1 MSDFPF
7 DIVCFDLD
15 GTLLETHR
23 DLGTAVNHALTLGG
37 FATVPVESAKD
48 LIGGGAK
55 AMLKQA
61 VDAQTKGDGGLDRDA
76 FKRLYK
82 AMLAYYGEHYAVHT
96 RPYPGVIET
105 LDAFEKRG
113 VRLAVVTNKFESF
126 ARGVL
131 SSLDL
136 IERFDCVIG
145 GDSLGKGEDGEYRA
159 KPLPD
164 PILAA
169 QERCGG
175 GSLVY
180 IGDSSYDRDA
190 ARAAKVLFIAACYGY
205 CDLTAE
211 QFGADALIQ
220 SMDEL
225 IPAIENF

>member
-61 VDAQTKGDGGLDRDA
+61 VDAQTKGDGGVDRDA

-190 ARAAKVLFIAACYGY
+190 ARAAKVPFIAAGYGY

-225 IPAIENF
+225 IPAIESF

>member
-15 GTLLETHR
+15 GTLLETDR

-61 VDAQTKGDGGLDRDA
+61 VDAQTKIDGGLDKDE

-96 RPYPGVIET
+96 RPYPGVIAT
-105 LDAFEKRG
+105 LDELEKRG

-131 SSLDL
+131 TSLDL
-136 IERFDCVIG
+136 IDRFACVIG

-164 PILAA
+164 PILSA

-190 ARAAKVLFIAACYGY
+190 ARAADVPFIAAYYGY
-205 CDLTAE
+205 CDLSE
-211 QFGADALIQ
+211 DNFEADAVIHE
-220 SMDEL
+220 MGEL
-225 IPAIENF
+225 IPAIEGF

>member
-61 VDAQTKGDGGLDRDA
+61 VDAQTKGDGALDRDA

-225 IPAIENF
+225 VPAIESF

>member
-105 LDAFEKRG
+105 LDALEKRG
-113 VRLAVVTNKFESF
+113 VRLAVVTNKFQSF
-126 ARGVL
+126 AGGVL

-136 IERFDCVIG
+136 IDRFDCVIG

-225 IPAIENF
+225 VPAIESF

>member
-61 VDAQTKGDGGLDRDA
+61 VDAQTKGDGALDRDA

-105 LDAFEKRG
+105 LDALEKRG
-113 VRLAVVTNKFESF
+113 VRLAVVTNKFQSF
-126 ARGVL
+126 AGGVL

-136 IERFDCVIG
+136 IDRFDCVIG

>member
-61 VDAQTKGDGGLDRDA
+61 TDAQTKDGGGLDRDA

-82 AMLAYYGEHYAVHT
+82 AQLAYYGEHYAVQP
-96 RPYPGVIET
+96 RPYPGVIAT
-105 LDAFEKRG
+105 LDALEKRG

-131 SSLDL
+131 SSLGL
-136 IERFDCVIG
+136 IDRFDCVIG

-169 QERCGG
+169 RERCGG

-180 IGDSSYDRDA
+180 IGDSSYDRDS
-190 ARAAKVLFIAACYGY
+190 ARAADVPFIAACYGY
-205 CDLTAE
+205 CDLTADE
-211 QFGADALIQ
+211 FGADALIQ

-225 IPAIENF
+225 VPAIEKI

>member
-61 VDAQTKGDGGLDRDA
+61 VDAQTKDDGGLDRDA

-82 AMLAYYGEHYAVHT
+82 AMLAYYGENYAVHT
-96 RPYPGVIET
+96 RPYPGVLKT
-105 LDAFEKRG
+105 LDTLEKRG

-131 SSLDL
+131 TSLDL
-136 IERFDCVIG
+136 IDRFACVIG

-190 ARAAKVLFIAACYGY
+190 ARAADVPFIAACYGY
-205 CDLTAE
+205 CDLSE
-211 QFGADALIQ
+211 DNFGADALIHEM
-220 SMDEL
+220 SEL
-225 IPAIENF
+225 IPAIEGL

>member
-190 ARAAKVLFIAACYGY
+190 ARAAKVPFLAAR
-205 CDLTAE
+205 A
-211 QFGADALIQ
+211 A
-220 SMDEL
+220 SRS
-225 IPAIENF
+225 

>member
-37 FATVPVESAKD
+37 FATVPIDNAKD

-55 AMLKQA
+55 AMLSQA
-61 VDAQTKGDGGLDRDA
+61 VDAQSEAEGGLDRDE

-82 AMLAYYGEHYAVHT
+82 AMLAYYGDHYAVHT

-105 LDAFEKRG
+105 LDRLATRG
-113 VRLAVVTNKFESF
+113 ARLAVVTNKFEDF

-131 SSLDL
+131 TELDL
-136 IERFDCVIG
+136 IDRFECVIG
-145 GDSLGKGEDGEYRA
+145 GDSLGKGEDGQYRA

-169 QERCGG
+169 RDRCGG
-175 GSLVY
+175 GSLIY

-190 ARAAKVLFIAACYGY
+190 ARAANVPFIAACYGY
-205 CDLTAE
+205 CDLSE
-211 QFGADALIQ
+211 DDFEADALIHE
-220 SMDEL
+220 MDAL
-225 IPAIENF
+225 IPAIEAL

>member
-61 VDAQTKGDGGLDRDA
+61 VDAQSENDGGLDRDE
-76 FKRLYK
+76 FRGLYK
-82 AMLAYYGEHYAVHT
+82 AMLAFYGEHYAVHT

-105 LDAFEKRG
+105 LDTLAKRG
-113 VRLAVVTNKFESF
+113 ARLAVVTNKFESF

-131 SSLDL
+131 TSLDL
-136 IERFDCVIG
+136 IDRFACVIG
-145 GDSLGKGEDGEYRA
+145 GDTLGKGEDGEYRA

-190 ARAAKVLFIAACYGY
+190 ARAADVPFIAACYGY
-205 CDLTAE
+205 CDLSE
-211 QFGADALIQ
+211 DEFGADALIHEM
-220 SMDEL
+220 SEL
-225 IPAIENF
+225 IPAIEGL

>member
-61 VDAQTKGDGGLDRDA
+61 VDAQTKNDGGLDKDE

-96 RPYPGVIET
+96 RPYPGVIAT
-105 LDAFEKRG
+105 LDDLAERG

-131 SSLDL
+131 TSLDL
-136 IERFDCVIG
+136 IDRFACVIG

-164 PILAA
+164 PILSA

-190 ARAAKVLFIAACYGY
+190 ARAAEVPFIAACYGY
-205 CDLTAE
+205 CDLSE
-211 QFGADALIQ
+211 DVFEADALIHQ
-220 SMDEL
+220 MDEL
-225 IPAIENF
+225 IPAIEAL

>member
-61 VDAQTKGDGGLDRDA
+61 VDAQTKGDGALDRDA

-105 LDAFEKRG
+105 LDALEKRG
-113 VRLAVVTNKFESF
+113 VRLAVVTNKFQSF
-126 ARGVL
+126 AGGVL

-136 IERFDCVIG
+136 IDRFDCVIG

-225 IPAIENF
+225 VPAIESF

>member
-61 VDAQTKGDGGLDRDA
+61 VDAQTKGDGALDRDA